1 MEIQKQNPEYKFI
14 CENCN
19 YKTNRSFDYN
29 THLSSIRHKNKHSQT
44 DLFICEYCEKEF
56 KTQSGLWKHCNKCQ
70 SKNKNENINYTIDP
84 IIIEKIMAEIQNKN
98 VIVKEN
104 TISKQTVSK
113 ESNLSLLNQKC
124 KNPRDIKN
132 IFNNIRIDTKT
143 YMDDYYSIEYEKI
156 IEKLFKNTFMNIPLL
171 ERSIYCFEDENPDM
185 NVCYFFYNNEWIRE
199 TELQWM
205 NQIAYETND
214 DYPEEKQTI
223 LLKIM
228 QLFTDN
234 IMNDIKKYKNI
245 DLERKTRADI
255 EFIPTRMYVI
265 QQLMNSVKVHYKDF
279 I

>member
-29 THLSSIRHKNKHSQT
+29 THLSSIRHKNKQSQT
-44 DLFICEYCEKEF
+44 DLFICEHCEKEF

-70 SKNKNENINYTIDP
+70 NKNNGKKIDYTIDP
-84 IIIEKIMAEIQNKN
+84 IIIEKIMIEIQNKN

-104 TISKQTVSK
+104 TNEKR

-124 KNPRDIKN
+124 KNPRDIKKA
-132 IFNNIRIDTKT
+132 FHDIRIDIKT
-143 YMDDYYSIEYEKI
+143 YMDDFYSIEYDKI

-185 NVCYFFYNNEWIRE
+185 HVCYFYYNNEWVRE

-205 NQIAYETND
+205 NQMAYETND
-214 DYPEEKQTI
+214 DYPEEKQTV
-223 LLKIM
+223 LLNMM
-228 QLFTDN
+228 QVFTDN

-245 DLERKTRADI
+245 DLERKTRAEN
-255 EFIPTRMYVI
+255 EFIPIRMNII
-265 QQLMNSVKVHYKDF
+265 QQLMNTVKVNYKDF